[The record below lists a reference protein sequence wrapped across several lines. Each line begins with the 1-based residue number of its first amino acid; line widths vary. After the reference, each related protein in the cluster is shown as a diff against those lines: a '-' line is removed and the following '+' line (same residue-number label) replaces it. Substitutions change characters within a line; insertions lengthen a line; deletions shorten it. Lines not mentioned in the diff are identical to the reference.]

1 MYNDYYNKQE
11 MSTESWNMELD
22 NEETCFSQYDCDMAN
37 AAAEADYQDYYE
49 EQSYDY
55 QSDSL
60 LELVV
65 GVQSY
70 LAEQQ
75 ANSTKCDSP
84 LYNLQ
89 YKLYT
94 YMRQRA
100 LELGVEF

>member
-1 MYNDYYNKQE
+1 MFNDHQE
-11 MSTESWNMELD
+11 KSNWDDQETNWD
-22 NEETCFSQYDCDMAN
+22 NIDTAEETCFSQYDRDMAT
-37 AAAEADYQDYYE
+37 AVAEADYQDYC
-49 EQSYDY
+49 YDY
-55 QSDSL
+55 QNDSL

-70 LAEQQ
+70 LTEQQ
-75 ANSTKCDSP
+75 AASSNKSYDSP

-100 LELGVEF
+100 LELGMEF